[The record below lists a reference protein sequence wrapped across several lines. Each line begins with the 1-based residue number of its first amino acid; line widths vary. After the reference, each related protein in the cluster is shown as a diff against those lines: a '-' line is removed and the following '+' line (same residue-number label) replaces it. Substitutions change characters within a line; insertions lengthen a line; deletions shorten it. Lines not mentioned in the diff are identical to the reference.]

1 MHLAKSQQ
9 FLIFWFGFLVK
20 VYVSSFYIIFQLL
33 EESIFTFVKDELK
46 RMQRLLK
53 SKCSDGE
60 MDTDMNEG
68 MRSSRE
74 AFQNIALHFL
84 RRINHENLADSLQS
98 SKNIL
103 QLHFNG

>member
-9 FLIFWFGFLVK
+9 FLICFVCFCFLLK

-33 EESIFTFVKDELK
+33 EDSIFTFVKDELK

-74 AFQNIALHFL
+74 AFQKIALHFL

-98 SKNIL
+98 SKNI
-103 QLHFNG
+103 FTAAF

>member
-1 MHLAKSQQ
+1 M
-9 FLIFWFGFLVK
+9 
-20 VYVSSFYIIFQLL
+20 
-33 EESIFTFVKDELK
+33 KDELK

-53 SKCSDGE
+53 SKCSDEE

-103 QLHFNG
+103 QLHFNGWYVRKEDNEKKETNIQYKDVL

>member
-1 MHLAKSQQ
+1 MCTKSQQ

-60 MDTDMNEG
+60 MDTDMNES

-98 SKNIL
+98 SKKIL

>member
-1 MHLAKSQQ
+1 M
-9 FLIFWFGFLVK
+9 
-20 VYVSSFYIIFQLL
+20 
-33 EESIFTFVKDELK
+33 KDELK

-103 QLHFNG
+103 TFYSCILMDSM

>member
-1 MHLAKSQQ
+1 MHLAKSRQ